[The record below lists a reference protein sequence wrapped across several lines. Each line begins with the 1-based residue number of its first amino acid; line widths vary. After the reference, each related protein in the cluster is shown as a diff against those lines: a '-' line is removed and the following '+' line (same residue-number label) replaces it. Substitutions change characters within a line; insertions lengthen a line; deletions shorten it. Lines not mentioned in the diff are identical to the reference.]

1 MFASERILLLRC
13 LPGNSMVGISS
24 VLWLTISPRSVLIKP
39 FHVPGLLKKSPNHF
53 LIVPRP
59 GFRAPTDNLTTF
71 SNPFSGASRT
81 LPKPQGKHEKVRL
94 LSSPLKNPGFPRVF
108 RISCQLLWLSC
119 LSMHVHAC
127 RCCPCRNRRLVRCL
141 GPQKYFSESSSES
154 PESSS
159 NPRFS
164 GENMWFCSGG
174 AGFELVELES

>member
-108 RISCQLLWLSC
+108 RISCQLLWPSVAPMLARC
-119 LSMHVHAC
+119 MAPAAC
-127 RCCPCRNRRLVRCL
+127 CISRRAPKIESFFESR
-141 GPQKYFSESSSES
+141 ESSKHWVLH
-154 PESSS
+154 SSVWCRS
-159 NPRFS
+159 TPVD
-164 GENMWFCSGG
+164 
-174 AGFELVELES
+174 AVGFELFV

>member
-1 MFASERILLLRC
+1 MFASDSILLLRC

-59 GFRAPTDNLTTF
+59 GFRAPTDHLTTF

-81 LPKPQGKHEKVRL
+81 LPKTQGKHLQVRF

-108 RISCQLLWLSC
+108 RILGQLLWLSC

-127 RCCPCRNRRLVRCL
+127 RCCVVLCAALPP
-141 GPQKYFSESSSES
+141 GESSSES
-154 PESSS
+154 PESSQT
-159 NPRFS
+159 PRFS
-164 GENMWFCSGG
+164 RENTWFCSGG
-174 AGFELVELES
+174 AGFELGKFES